1 MPKFTFHIFNI
12 NYIVEYLLIKK
23 EMAEKYINI
32 AFPFKDDNSKN
43 YYLKMN
49 RTGQDA
55 IKSDLIHLLLTTP
68 GDRLYLPDFG
78 TNLRKFIFEPNDT
91 TVREDIK
98 AEVQQSIS
106 KYIPNLTITE
116 LTVER
121 PSDSEYGSRS
131 EHTAV
136 VRIDY
141 VYTEGALNKVDFIVI
156 TI

>member
-1 MPKFTFHIFNI
+1 
-12 NYIVEYLLIKK
+12 
-23 EMAEKYINI
+23 MAEKYINI
-32 AFPFKDDNSKN
+32 AFPFKDDNLKN

-49 RTGQDA
+49 RTGQGA

-78 TNLRKFIFEPNDT
+78 TNLRKFIFEPNDKK
-91 TVREDIK
+91 VREDIK
-98 AEVQQSIS
+98 TEVQNSIS

-121 PSDSEYGSRS
+121 PSDSEYGSKA

>member
-1 MPKFTFHIFNI
+1 MPKFTFYIFSI
-12 NYIVEYLLIKK
+12 NYIVEYLLIK

-32 AFPFKDDNSKN
+32 AFPFKDDTSKN

-49 RTGQDA
+49 RTGQEA

-68 GDRLYLPDFG
+68 GDRLYLPEFG
-78 TNLRKFIFEPNDT
+78 TNLRKFVFEPNDKQ
-91 TVREDIK
+91 VREDIK
-98 AEVQQSIS
+98 IEVQQAIS

-116 LTVER
+116 LTVQR
-121 PSDSEYGSRS
+121 PPDSEYGNKSQ
-131 EHTAV
+131 HTAV

-141 VYTEGALNKVDFIVI
+141 IFTDGALNKVDFIVI